1 MSAVKTILVA
11 HQHAAVRDRFAA
23 ALADARQAFVL
34 ADTDEATRAAIDGP
48 AEAISLAIVDL
59 GLASDAVAF
68 VRALRTLGGA
78 SMPIT
83 VFSGSVASAALVPA
97 LAEAGVAGYIS
108 EHAAT
113 PQILPALA
121 PHLFPDNFDRR
132 TSPRVALGV
141 PVSCRAGQQITVAH
155 ALNVSRGGLAVRTM
169 TPLPPQTAVQ
179 VKFRLPGGHAD
190 IEAAGRVAWSDR
202 QVGMGVQFDHV
213 HTGGPDRED
222 AQGLIDQFVDA
233 HRA

>member
-11 HQHAAVRDRFAA
+11 HHHAAVRDRFAA

-34 ADTDEATRAAIDGP
+34 ADTEAATRVAIGEP
-48 AEAISLAIVDL
+48 AGAISLALVDL
-59 GLASDAVAF
+59 GLAADAVAF
-68 VRALRTLGGA
+68 VRALRALGGP

-83 VFSGSVASAALVPA
+83 AFSGSIVSAVLVPA
-97 LAEAGVAGYIS
+97 LAEAGIAGYIN

-141 PVSCRAGQQITVAH
+141 PVSCRAGQQIAVAH

-169 TPLPPQTAVQ
+169 TPLAPQTIVH

-202 QVGMGVQFDHV
+202 QVGMGIQFDHV
-213 HTGGPDRED
+213 HTGGPQQED
-222 AQGLIDQFVDA
+222 AQGLIDQFVDS

>member
-11 HQHAAVRDRFAA
+11 HHQTAVRDRFAA

-34 ADTDEATRAAIDGP
+34 ADTEEAARAALGEP
-48 AEAISLAIVDL
+48 PGAISLAIVDL
-59 GLASDAVAF
+59 GLAPDAVAF

-83 VFSGSVASAALVPA
+83 VFSGSLTSAALVPG
-97 LAEAGVAGYIS
+97 LGEAGVAGYIN

-141 PVSCRAGQQITVAH
+141 PVSCRAGQQIMVAH

-169 TPLPPQTAVQ
+169 TPLAPQTLVV

-202 QVGMGVQFDHV
+202 QVGMGIQFDHV
-213 HTGGPDRED
+213 HTGGPHQED

-233 HRA
+233 YRA